1 MRVKDMKQAVELFIN
16 EWDLGEKESG
26 ASRRLCAWIYLME
39 ILEETEQF
47 VYYRENG
54 KMLGFAGYSKDNS
67 KKHLLRKRFYTFIKK
82 QLYKSKE
89 IKDLNALKEY
99 EDNYYYVPDEL
110 KGYFDGEVSMLI
122 LDKKCRGKGIG
133 KKLLQSVFDL
143 AKKDNMKN
151 LQILTDESCSYG
163 VYEKLG
169 CEKVY
174 ETIVEN
180 KEYGKLGSVL
190 TEKAFIYEKKL
201 Y

>member
-1 MRVKDMKQAVELFIN
+1 
-16 EWDLGEKESG
+16 
-26 ASRRLCAWIYLME
+26 ME

-47 VYYRENG
+47 VYYKENG
-54 KMLGFAGYSKDNS
+54 KLLGFAGYSKDNS
-67 KKHLLRKRFYTFIKK
+67 KKYLLKKRFYTFIKN

-89 IKDLNALKEY
+89 IKDLKALKEY
-99 EDNYYYVPDEL
+99 EDNYYYVPNEL
-110 KGYFDGEVSMLI
+110 KNYFDGEVSMLI

-133 KKLLQSVFDL
+133 KKLSEQVFEL

-151 LQILTDESCSYG
+151 LQILTDESCSWQ

-169 CEKVY
+169 CQRIY
-174 ETIVEN
+174 ETVVEN

-201 Y
+201 